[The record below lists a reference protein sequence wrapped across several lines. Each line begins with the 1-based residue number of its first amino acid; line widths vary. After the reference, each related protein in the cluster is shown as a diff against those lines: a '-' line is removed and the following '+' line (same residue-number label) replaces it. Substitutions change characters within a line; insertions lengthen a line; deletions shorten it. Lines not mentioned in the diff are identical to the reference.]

1 MSDDPHYQREKEK
14 YDNPVASREYLM
26 SLLKEHDN
34 PLSFLDI
41 CNLVNAFDEEARI
54 GIQRRLRAMEREGQ
68 VQFTKQKKYILQNRD
83 EIIKGRII
91 GHRDGFG
98 FLRPEDKSGDLF
110 ISAGQMNLFLHDDV
124 VEARVSGTDRRGRK
138 EAFITQVLEPRSEP
152 IVGRYFVE
160 QGFGMVVPDDSRLQ
174 HEIVI
179 PPESTQGARM
189 GQVVVVEL
197 TQRPRRKMNPVGKIV
212 EVLGEHMAPGME
224 IEMALR
230 TFDIPHQWPNGVTKQ
245 VEKLTDQVPDEAKE
259 GRIDLRQLPLVT
271 IDGEDARDFD
281 DAVYCEPLDDG
292 GWQLW
297 VAIADVSYYVRNG
310 TALDDEAQQRG
321 NSVYFPDQ
329 VIPMLPE
336 VLSNGLCSLNPEVDR
351 LCMVC
356 EMTIS
361 AQGNLEEFQFY
372 EAVMN
377 SHARLTYNKVWGI
390 LQGDKELHQRYEP
403 HVPHLRNLH
412 DLYRALKKARAKR
425 GAIEF
430 ETQEV
435 KFVFNAQ
442 RKIENIV
449 PLVRNDAHKLIEEC
463 MIMANVSAALTLE
476 KHEAPALYRV
486 HDKPDADRLTAFTSY
501 LSEIGIPHRIVEDAE
516 PAAFTDVVLKT
527 RGRVDEELIQT
538 MLLRSMKQAVYDG
551 ENVGHFGLALD
562 AYAHF
567 TSPIRR
573 YPDLVVHRALKGIIA
588 KQKGK
593 KAVSGA
599 KNYTVEEIEQL
610 GEQCSMTERRAD
622 DATRDVADW
631 LKCEFMLDHVGDTFE
646 GVVSSVTNF
655 GLFVRLT
662 EYHID
667 GLVHITSLDD
677 DYYHYDEVKQALV
690 GESGHGQFRL
700 GDTVEVTVAAVNL
713 DERKIDLLLDKSML
727 RSAKGKKVKVK
738 SAKKAADK
746 PTRFDNKSRSDKGS
760 RSDKKG
766 SKGKGGSNP
775 SSRSGGKSSSCGG
788 AKGGSSGKTLSLN
801 NRGKR

>member
-1 MSDDPHYQREKEK
+1 MRSLFHGDLVTAQ
-14 YDNPVASREYLM
+14 ATGEY
-26 SLLKEHDN
+26 KGKT
-34 PLSFLDI
+34 
-41 CNLVNAFDEEARI
+41 EARI
-54 GIQRRLRAMEREGQ
+54 IR
-68 VQFTKQKKYILQNRD
+68 
-83 EIIKGRII
+83 
-91 GHRDGFG
+91 
-98 FLRPEDKSGDLF
+98 
-110 ISAGQMNLFLHDDV
+110 V
-124 VEARVSGTDRRGRK
+124 VEPRK
-138 EAFITQVLEPRSEP
+138 AP
-152 IVGRYFVE
+152 IIGRYFVE
-160 QGFGMVVPDDSRLQ
+160 MGVQVVIPDDGRIKQ
-174 HEIVI
+174 EIMI
-179 PPESTQGARM
+179 PPGLEKGARH
-189 GQVVVVEL
+189 GQMVVVEIDS
-197 TQRPRRKMNPVGKIV
+197 RPSKRSSGTGHVS

-297 VAIADVSYYVRNG
+297 VAIADVSHYVRTG
-310 TALDDEAQQRG
+310 SALDDEAQQRG

-361 AQGNLEEFQFY
+361 ANGKLEEFQFY

-377 SHARLTYNKVWGI
+377 SHARLTYTKVWNI

-463 MIMANVSAALTLE
+463 MIMANVSAALMLE

-551 ENVGHFGLALD
+551 DNVGHFGLALE

-588 KQKGK
+588 KQQGK

-599 KNYTVEEIEQL
+599 KNYTVDEIEQL

-655 GLFVRLT
+655 GLFIRLT

-677 DYYHYDEVKQALV
+677 DYYHYDDVKQALV
-690 GESGHGQFRL
+690 GESGHRQFRL

-727 RSAKGKKVKVK
+727 RGTKGKKVKVR
-738 SAKKAADK
+738 SAKKASDK

-766 SKGKGGSNP
+766 NKGKGGSSS
-775 SSRSGGKSSSCGG
+775 SSRSGGKSSSRGS

-801 NRGKR
+801 KRGKR